1 MNKTTKTI
9 LGLVILIIIVLV
21 IYLGIGKKT
30 TQVPAPTI
38 QTQPTPTTK
47 EPIKIGLLAPLTG
60 EAASWGQNSLAGV
73 TLAVKEINDKGGING
88 RKIEIVAEDDR
99 CSAEGV
105 NAINKLINIDK
116 VIGILGPIC
125 SASGGPSLPIAQN
138 SGVPVVIIAA
148 SAPHLT
154 KIGDYIFR
162 VYPSDAFQGRVA
174 ADFIFNK
181 LSKKKVAIVYV
192 KNDWGEGIKEVF
204 KTRFKELKGEIVYE
218 DGVLQDQK
226 DFKTEITKVKSSG
239 AETLYLLVYPNVG
252 IIFIK
257 QMKEMNLNIPVV
269 GPTVFGE
276 EVFTKSEISE
286 GVFHTAPKVNIPE
299 DFKSKIKSLPG
310 FENLQISIAAPL
322 GYDAAK
328 VLFLA
333 IEKAGLDKQ
342 KIKEALKTTSYQGI
356 SNSLIEF
363 DENGDLKNPAFDVK
377 IIKNKQSVL
386 YQE

>member
-1 MNKTTKTI
+1 MNKIKKIILWLVVVVIVIAGIWYGASKKQISTTR
-9 LGLVILIIIVLV
+9 
-21 IYLGIGKKT
+21 
-30 TQVPAPTI
+30 
-38 QTQPTPTTK
+38 
-47 EPIKIGLLAPLTG
+47 EPIKIGVILPLNG
-60 EAASWGQNSLAGV
+60 SVAYLGQNALAGI
-73 TLAVKEINDKGGING
+73 TLGLNEVNEKGGING
-88 RKIEIVAEDDR
+88 RKVEIVIEDDK
-99 CSAEGV
+99 CVSADGV
-105 NAINKLINIDK
+105 NAVNKLINVNK

-125 SASGGPSLPIAQN
+125 SSVGGAALPIAQN
-138 SGVPVVIIAA
+138 SGVPVVIIGA

-174 ADFIFNK
+174 ANFIFNK

-204 KTRFKELKGEIVYE
+204 KTKFKELGGEVVYE
-218 DGVLQDQK
+218 DGLLQDQK

-239 AETLYLLVYPNVG
+239 AEGLYLLVYPNVG

-257 QMKEMNLNIPVV
+257 QMKEMNLSIPVV

-276 EVFTKSEISE
+276 EAFTKSEISE

-299 DFKSKIKSLPG
+299 GFKSKIKSLPG

-328 VLFLA
+328 VMFLA

-342 KIKEALKTTSYQGI
+342 KIKEALKTTSYQGV
-356 SNSLIEF
+356 SNPLIEF
-363 DENGDLKNPAFDVK
+363 DENGDLKNPVFEVK
-377 IIKNKQSVL
+377 IIKNKESVL

>member
-1 MNKTTKTI
+1 MNKTIK
-9 LGLVILIIIVLV
+9 III
-21 IYLGIGKKT
+21 GIIVAIIVVAGIWYGASKK
-30 TQVPAPTI
+30 
-38 QTQPTPTTK
+38 PTPVAEK
-47 EPIKIGLLAPLTG
+47 EPIKIGLIGSLSG
-60 EAASWGQNSLAGV
+60 EAASWGQNALAGI
-73 TLAVKEINDKGGING
+73 TLATKEINERGGING
-88 RKIEIVAEDDR
+88 RKVEIVSEDDK

-116 VIGILGPIC
+116 VVGILGPIC

-138 SGVPVVIIAA
+138 NGTPVVIISA

-162 VYPSDAFQGRVA
+162 VYPSDAFQGQVG
-174 ADFIFNK
+174 ADFVFNK
-181 LSKKKVAIVYV
+181 LGKKKVAIVYV

-204 KTRFKELKGEIVYE
+204 KTRFKELGGEIVYE
-218 DGVLQDQK
+218 GGVLQDQK
-226 DFKTEITKVKSSG
+226 DFRTEITKVKSSG
-239 AETLYLLVYPNVG
+239 AEVLYFPVYPANG
-252 IIFIK
+252 ISAFK
-257 QMKEMNLNIPVV
+257 QFKEMNLNIPVV
-269 GPTVFGE
+269 GGDAFDGE
-276 EVFTKSEISE
+276 EVVKSEYSDGIIYT
-286 GVFHTAPKVNIPE
+286 VPKVNIPE

-333 IEKAGLDKQ
+333 IEKVGLDKQ

-356 SNSLIEF
+356 SNPLIEF
-363 DENGDLKNPAFDVK
+363 DENGDLKNPVFDVK

>member
-1 MNKTTKTI
+1 MNKTTKI
-9 LGLVILIIIVLV
+9 VIGIIVAIIV
-21 IYLGIGKKT
+21 IAGIWYGVSKKQTST
-30 TQVPAPTI
+30 TR
-38 QTQPTPTTK
+38 
-47 EPIKIGLLAPLTG
+47 EPIKIGVILPLNG
-60 EAASWGQNSLAGV
+60 SVAYLGQNALAGII
-73 TLAVKEINDKGGING
+73 LGLNEINEKGGING
-88 RKIEIVAEDDR
+88 RKVEIVIEDDK
-99 CSAEGV
+99 CISNDGV
-105 NAINKLINIDK
+105 NAVNKLINVDK

-125 SASGGPSLPIAQN
+125 SSVGGAALPIAQN
-138 SGVPVVIIAA
+138 SGVPVVIVGA

-162 VYPSDAFQGRVA
+162 IYPSDAFQGQVA

-204 KTRFKELKGEIVYE
+204 KTRFKELGGEAVYE

-226 DFKTEITKVKSSG
+226 DFKTEITKIKASG
-239 AETLYLLVYPNVG
+239 AEVLYLLVYPNVG

-257 QMKEMNLNIPVV
+257 QMKEIGLNILVV

-286 GVFHTAPKVNIPE
+286 GVFHTTPKINIPE
-299 DFKSKIKSLPG
+299 DFKLKIKSLPG
-310 FENLQISIAAPL
+310 FENLKISIAAPL

-356 SNSLIEF
+356 SNPLIEF
-363 DENGDLKNPAFDVK
+363 DENGDLKNPVFEVK
-377 IIKNKQSVL
+377 IIKNKKSVL

>member
-1 MNKTTKTI
+1 MNKTTKI
-9 LGLVILIIIVLV
+9 ISGIIVAIIV
-21 IYLGIGKKT
+21 IGGIWYGVSKKQT
-30 TQVPAPTI
+30 PTI
-38 QTQPTPTTK
+38 K
-47 EPIKIGLLAPLTG
+47 ETIKIGVILPLNG
-60 EAASWGQNSLAGV
+60 SVAYLGQNALAGIN
-73 TLAVKEINDKGGING
+73 LALDEINKRGGING
-88 RKIEIVAEDDR
+88 RKVEIVIEDDK
-99 CSAEGV
+99 CVSTDGV
-105 NAINKLINIDK
+105 NAVNKLINVDK

-125 SASGGPSLPIAQN
+125 SSVGGAALPIAQN
-138 SGVPVVIIAA
+138 NGVPVVIIGA

-162 VYPSDAFQGRVA
+162 IYPSDAFQGKVA
-174 ADFIFNK
+174 AEFIFNK
-181 LSKKKVAIVYV
+181 LGKKKVAIVYV

-226 DFKTEITKVKSSG
+226 DFRTEITKVKSSG
-239 AETLYLLVYPNVG
+239 AEVLYLLVYPNVG

-286 GVFHTAPKVNIPE
+286 GIFHTAPKINIPE
-299 DFKSKIKSLPG
+299 DFKSKIKYLPG

-356 SNSLIEF
+356 SNPLIEF